1 MIGYFFVADVLG
13 FSNIVR
19 NSNNVDLVDRI
30 KKWTTLVDS
39 LAEQHGID
47 NIQLISDTIFA
58 YTDSS
63 SDGLKKMIEFSRSLL
78 NQGVPQS
85 LPIRGAITHGEFEW
99 GRLTYGKA
107 IIDAH
112 ELETNQ
118 NWIGVS
124 CGHPLPHIKDHW
136 GFESLIVYPTP
147 LKSGDMRLYTVVDW
161 SVPPAKELS
170 KYLTGGGLT
179 HKEEVIQWPLGDK
192 LNNTI
197 QFSVYKSLIR
207 QSSGLPNH
215 YYGGYSMEVIEHL
228 IRAPSKLNK

>member
-19 NSNNVDLVDRI
+19 NSNDVDLVARI

-58 YTDSS
+58 HTDSS

-78 NQGVPQS
+78 NQGVSQS

-107 IIDAH
+107 VIDAH

-124 CGHPLPHIKDHW
+124 CGSLPHLADHW
-136 GFESLIVYPTP
+136 GFDSIIAYPTP
-147 LKSGDMRLYTVVDW
+147 LKVGSIKIHPVVDW
-161 SVPPAKELS
+161 SVPLTKDLT
-170 KYLTGGGLT
+170 KYLTDGDLT
-179 HKEEVIQWPLGDK
+179 HNEEVIQWALGEK
-192 LNNTI
+192 LNNTV

-207 QSSGLPNH
+207 QSKSRPDKF
-215 YYGGYSMEVIEHL
+215 YGISSMEVIEL
-228 IRAPSKLNK
+228 FTRTSSAVNE